1 MGFELDIK
9 ALPAA
14 AREWVLRR
22 KPRVAVVLGSG
33 FGGLS
38 SATHNSSRVPYG
50 DIEGFPPTATGLD
63 GHAGELVLG
72 EIAGVPAAVFSG
84 RVHGYQGAS
93 ALDASFPA
101 RLAAAM
107 GCETLVV
114 TNASGAVS
122 ATVSVGGVVVVSD
135 HVNLTGASPLVGWS
149 GPDAGGPF
157 VPMHDAYDRELR
169 AIAHDVSADLGVTL
183 GEAVYA
189 GVLGPA
195 FETPAEVR
203 YLRAAGADV
212 VGMST
217 VHEVI
222 AARALG
228 LRVLGLSLVTNEAA
242 NPDLSHAKVLFAGAE
257 VQERLARLLAGILS
271 RL

>member
-1 MGFELDIK
+1 MGFELDIR
-9 ALPAA
+9 ALPSA
-14 AREWVLRR
+14 ARDWVLRR
-22 KPRVAVVLGSG
+22 EPRVAIVLGSG

-38 SATHNSSRVPYG
+38 GAVENPLRVPYG
-50 DIEGFPPTATGLD
+50 DIDGFPAKAMGLE

-72 EIAGVPAAVFSG
+72 EVEGVPVAVFSG

-93 ALDASFPA
+93 APEAAFPA

-122 ATVSVGGVVVVSD
+122 AAVSVGGVAVISD
-135 HVNLTGASPLVGWS
+135 HINLTGASPLVGWT

-157 VPMHDAYDRELR
+157 VPMHDAYDPELR
-169 AIAHDVSADLGVTL
+169 ALAHAVGAERGITL

-242 NPDLSHAKVLFAGAE
+242 NPDLSHAKVLFTGAE
-257 VQERLARLLAGILS
+257 LRERLTRLLAGILS